1 VAKFMSVPAAP
12 LTAEDVI
19 LCSGGSGALEM
30 ALTALVGEG
39 DNVLVPR
46 PGFPLYQ
53 VVFACLFLYCWTWLW
68 VFCLLPSES
77 IVCSVVFR

>member
-1 VAKFMSVPAAP
+1 MGVDAAP
-12 LTAEDVI
+12 LTSDDVV

-39 DNVLVPR
+39 DNVLVPK

-53 VVFACLFLYCWTWLW
+53 VHMFVYYYL
-68 VFCLLPSES
+68 
-77 IVCSVVFR
+77 

>member
-1 VAKFMSVPAAP
+1 MSVPAAP
-12 LTAEDVI
+12 LTADDVI

-53 VVFACLFLYCWTWLW
+53 VGVRAR
-68 VFCLLPSES
+68 VLLLRSGA
-77 IVCSVVFR
+77 V

>member
-1 VAKFMSVPAAP
+1 VARFMGVDAAP
-12 LTAEDVI
+12 LTSDDVV

-39 DNVLVPR
+39 DNVLVPK

-53 VVFACLFLYCWTWLW
+53 VHMFVYYYL
-68 VFCLLPSES
+68 
-77 IVCSVVFR
+77 